1 MISDYSN
8 LDIGLYFYSE
18 AWDGI
23 VDYKIFDGG
32 DCDKMKY
39 CEVIE
44 SKGSRAL
51 LFSMDESSYM
61 SLNLIPKMTSTEMK
75 AALEYRLVNKL

>member
-18 AWDGI
+18 SWDGI